1 MSIRTKQMRNWR
13 YFVIECDFLTH
24 LIRLYVVPSFQ
35 RTLDGWLKLQEQNV
49 TVRSRPKSA
58 KDVEDM
64 KYMSTM
70 TMQESKQTML
80 SEDKDP
86 TIDGMDEGDGDISD
100 LQCMLANALLE

>member
-1 MSIRTKQMRNWR
+1 MHEFIFQNL
-13 YFVIECDFLTH
+13 IHIPHLLFL
-24 LIRLYVVPSFQ
+24 Q
-35 RTLDGWLKLQEQNV
+35 RTLDGWLKRQEQNI

-70 TMQESKQTML
+70 TMQEGKESML
-80 SEDKDP
+80 SEAKQNDD
-86 TIDGMDEGDGDISD
+86 DGDGDGDGDISD

>member
-1 MSIRTKQMRNWR
+1 M
-13 YFVIECDFLTH
+13 
-24 LIRLYVVPSFQ
+24 
-35 RTLDGWLKLQEQNV
+35 DGWLKRQEQNV

-70 TMQESKQTML
+70 TMQEGKQTML
-80 SEDKDP
+80 SEGKDQI
-86 TIDGMDEGDGDISD
+86 IDGMSEGDGDGDISD